1 MNDDV
6 FELNIQSWMIDDLV
20 SEFDKFSINQRRSM
34 ISVAVNMQTFS
45 RIRYS
50 FLSRVDE
57 NDQKFH
63 HFSRFERFE
72 RFFYISVAF
81 EFVQF
86 QLSRRI
92 FILEQ
97 LERVRLF
104 KIISITQQILS
115 EHIDRLY
122 DNQHDLQHRFESLEN
137 IVKYQIVTKNDIIEL
152 RDDFDVFQNIV
163 QNCFS
168 EIMIK
173 MNKINIEFE
182 RSVSFLMIFEK
193 SERFL
198 TKAEDLHQ
206 DRSIF
211 SIFFNEIEQQ
221 QKHWN
226 EQNSTF
232 LKMTK
237 KTHQKRFDLHQN
249 RLFSMNDFKSVSVL
263 DRLFENNE
271 IYNREHR
278 DRLIARSQTW
288 RRDHEFHMF
297 SQIFSSIQFE
307 NRVVI
312 VKSNQ
317 FKSSDLDFFYFWY
330 SKNQDATD
338 YVIDDK
344 KTIYI
349 NVHMFVEIVRRFI
362 ANKNVFEHLHFCLKN
377 AIQIWYIA
385 LIFVKRE
392 NIMRSIENFCFAL
405 ITRYEN
411 HSANS
416 YVKLQIEQYIVR
428 DVQKRRQ
435 FDEYVSFLM
444 RHVVFLNMFELIVL
458 TKIWNSLNKKF
469 RKHVR
474 RFDKKTTTEKF
485 IRNLKDA
492 ASYYANDNKKNEKK
506 IVFQREM
513 KSTQKQ
519 IQNFERFDRYSESYF
534 ENYFTNYFFRLQSS
548 QSSRNSQTFWRN
560 FYLSSSQYL

>member
-1 MNDDV
+1 M
-6 FELNIQSWMIDDLV
+6 
-20 SEFDKFSINQRRSM
+20 
-34 ISVAVNMQTFS
+34 
-45 RIRYS
+45 
-50 FLSRVDE
+50 SRVDE

-72 RFFYISVAF
+72 RFFYINVAF
-81 EFVQF
+81 EFVQ
-86 QLSRRI
+86 LSFFRKI

-97 LERVRLF
+97 FERVRFF
-104 KIISITQQILS
+104 KIISIIQQILNK
-115 EHIDRLY
+115 HIDRLY
-122 DNQHDLQHRFESLEN
+122 DNQHDLQHRFEFFEN
-137 IVKYQIVTKNDIIEL
+137 IVKYQIITKNDIIEM
-152 RDDFDVFQNIV
+152 RDDFSVFQNMI

-173 MNKINIEFE
+173 MNKNNVEFE
-182 RSVSFLMIFEK
+182 NFVSFLMIFEK
-193 SERFL
+193 SKKSL
-198 TKAEDLHQ
+198 TKAKNLHQ
-206 DRSIF
+206 NRF
-211 SIFFNEIEQQ
+211 HFFIFFEKSDQQ
-221 QKHWN
+221 RKHWN
-226 EQNSTF
+226 DQNSIF

-237 KTHQKRFDLHQN
+237 KSHQKMTDSHQN
-249 RLFSMNDFKSVSVL
+249 HFFSLNDFKFVSVF
-263 DRLFENNE
+263 DRIFENHE
-271 IYNREHR
+271 IYNREFR
-278 DRLIARSQTW
+278 DRFIVRNQTW
-288 RRDHEFHMF
+288 RRNHEFRMF
-297 SQIFSSIQFE
+297 SQIFSFVQFE

-317 FKSSDLDFFYFWY
+317 FKFSNFDFFYFWY
-330 SKNQDATD
+330 FKNQNAID

-344 KTIYI
+344 KIIYI

-435 FDEYVSFLM
+435 FDEYVNFLM
-444 RHVVFLNMFELIVL
+444 RHVVFFNMFELIVL

-474 RFDKKTTTEKF
+474 KSDKKTIVEKF
-485 IRNLKDA
+485 TRNLKNA

-513 KSTQKQ
+513 KSIQKQ

-534 ENYFTNYFFRLQSS
+534 ENYFINYFFRLQNN
-548 QSSRNSQTFWRN
+548 QSSRNSQTLSRN
-560 FYLSSSQYL
+560 FYFFFRNTHHFHNVFRNIYSNIRFLQFKMHFLNVTLNILRV